1 MPCERAHSD
10 DTLEAV
16 VALEDSQAGAQR
28 HKCAA
33 CAYEAGL
40 VAGRVAGIAAVLVRL
55 AESFGPFGTEA
66 LREAADLLNDQR
78 HRGG

>member
-1 MPCERAHSD
+1 MPCERTHSD

-16 VALEDSQAGAQR
+16 VALEDSQVGVQR

-55 AESFGPFGTEA
+55 AESLGPFGTEA
-66 LREAADLLNDQR
+66 LQKAADLLQR
-78 HRGG
+78 RRGG